1 MGEGRHGPDRRNGLR
16 RAVPVGTVYL
26 GGSRESIVEAVK
38 DSVGAWKDDDI
49 KNLVLNVCIKT
60 AEGGRQKVQSSLWIS
75 SLSLGLRRQGRENVG
90 G

>member
-1 MGEGRHGPDRRNGLR
+1 M
-16 RAVPVGTVYL
+16 PVGTVYL

-60 AEGGRQKVQSSLWIS
+60 AEGGRQKVQSSFIMDFFNDLWDYVDKGEKMS
-75 SLSLGLRRQGRENVG
+75 ADRKKLEKFAVL
-90 G
+90 